1 MQIPALPVQTGCR
14 FRKMEVRDAEKILEI
29 HSDIDTQHFTRLLRQ
44 QTLEDIKSWLQYY
57 PHYDRHG
64 FGLWA
69 IEHIATETLAGLCGL
84 RVRKDLNYQTDVSYR
99 MHPKF
104 RGRGIATAA
113 VSTCLNWGFEA
124 LKIKELLAQVHKD
137 NVVSMHILTKQGFVK
152 RSEDGIWVDLV
163 LKSTVKTVK

>member
-1 MQIPALPVQTGCR
+1 MQIPALPPETGCK
-14 FRKMEVRDAEKILEI
+14 FRKMEVCDAQNIYEI
-29 HSDIDTQHFTRLLRQ
+29 HTDSETQMFTRLLRQ
-44 QTLEDIKSWLQYY
+44 QTLEDITSWLQFY
-57 PHYDRHG
+57 PHYSRHG

-84 RVRKDLNYQTDVSYR
+84 RVRKDLNYQTDISYR

-113 VSTCLNWGFEA
+113 VSTCLNWGFE
-124 LKIKELLAQVHKD
+124 ELNIEEILAQVHKD

-152 RSEDGIWVDLV
+152 RSEDGIWRDLV